1 MITYVE
7 SSALVPLIKREE
19 LSDGVREYL
28 IDLTS
33 DGSPLVT
40 GRISESELRRVA
52 ERYSIPQ
59 KKVTD
64 VLNAIEV
71 EEHTPAH
78 FRLAGTLGSQNL
90 RSLDALHVATA
101 LQAGCSA
108 MVSLDVRV
116 ITAAEAVG
124 IPTLD
129 VTRPAHRPG
138 GAAGR

>member
-1 MITYVE
+1 VITYVE
-7 SSALVPLIKREE
+7 SSALVPLVKKEE
-19 LSDGVREYL
+19 LSEQIRDYL
-28 IDLTS
+28 VDLTT

-40 GRISESELRRVA
+40 GRVTETELRRAA
-52 ERYSIPQ
+52 ERYSISQ
-59 KKVTD
+59 SQVTRLLD
-64 VLNAIEV
+64 AIEV

-78 FRLAGTLGSQNL
+78 FRLAGTLGAPNL

-116 ITAAEAVG
+116 IAAAEAVG

-129 VTRPAHRPG
+129 VTRPAQRPG
-138 GAAGR
+138 RNS

>member
-1 MITYVE
+1 VITYVE
-7 SSALVPLIKREE
+7 SSALVPLIKSEE
-19 LSDGVREYL
+19 LSTAVRDYL

-40 GRISESELRRVA
+40 GRIAETELRRVA
-52 ERYSIPQ
+52 ERFAIAQS
-59 KKVTD
+59 KVTD
-64 VLNAIEV
+64 LLNAIEV

-78 FRLAGTLGSQNL
+78 FRLAGTLGPQNL

-108 MVSLDVRV
+108 LVSLDVRV
-116 ITAAEAVG
+116 IASAEAVG

-129 VTRPAHRPG
+129 VARPAQRPG
-138 GAAGR
+138 RTS